1 MNNEIT
7 LGFIQPIKKTIDWAH
22 IKLTPLE
29 ESDADLLYVWQNSPN
44 TRDLTMGFRFPVQ
57 REAVK
62 EWIKIQREQ
71 NAKSRVVF
79 AIRQK
84 ESFVGTIQLNSM
96 DQYQRRALLGIY
108 VGETKKRNTGLG
120 FISCSLLI
128 DYAFNG
134 LDIRKLGLE
143 VLSINK
149 NAIRLF
155 EKLGFQK
162 EGTKINEYF
171 LDGQYLDVCIYGLQR
186 ADWKANIPSTASRL
200 IGAVHD

>member
-1 MNNEIT
+1 MNNDIALE
-7 LGFIQPIKKTIDWAH
+7 FIKPIKKTIDWAH

-44 TRDLTMGFRFPVQ
+44 ARDLTMGFRFPVQ
-57 REAVK
+57 IEAVK

-79 AIRQK
+79 AIREK
-84 ESFVGTIQLNSM
+84 ENFVGTIQLNSM
-96 DQYQRRALLGIY
+96 DQYQRKALLGVYI
-108 VGETKKRNTGLG
+108 GESNKRNTGLG

-134 LDIRKLGLE
+134 LDMRKLGLE
-143 VLSINK
+143 VLSINQK
-149 NAIRLF
+149 AVNLF

-162 EGTKINEYF
+162 EGTKVKEYF
-171 LDGQYLDVCIYGLQR
+171 LDGQYLNVCIYGLQR
-186 ADWKANIPSTASRL
+186 AYWKTNIPPTANRL
-200 IGAVHD
+200 IGAVYG